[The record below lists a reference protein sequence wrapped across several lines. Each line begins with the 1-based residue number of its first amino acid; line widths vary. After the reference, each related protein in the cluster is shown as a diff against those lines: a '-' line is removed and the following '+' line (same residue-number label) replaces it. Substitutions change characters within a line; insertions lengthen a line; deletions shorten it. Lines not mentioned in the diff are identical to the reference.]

1 MKMSFIQANRMKTSM
16 ILDLKEF
23 TLFWKKSSNH

>member
-1 MKMSFIQANRMKTSM
+1 MFFIQANRMKTSM

-23 TLFWKKSSNH
+23 TSFWKKIAIIK